1 MAVAKVALR
10 NAAEAEI
17 FATYVAWTTT
27 VVNET
32 PAYDLDKARGL
43 HLRHRSE
50 MSDNKK
56 IIGLHQINLPYSQ
69 INLLFSRS
77 QVNHQYMHRLKSEN
91 ITQLF
96 YSHIVIFLSNYDFYQ
111 KLVKT

>member
-1 MAVAKVALR
+1 VALIALR
-10 NAAEAEI
+10 NAAKAEI

-56 IIGLHQINLPYSQ
+56 SLGYI
-69 INLLFSRS
+69 
-77 QVNHQYMHRLKSEN
+77 RL
-91 ITQLF
+91 IDPRVRLI
-96 YSHIVIFLSNYDFYQ
+96 YYFLG
-111 KLVKT
+111 VK